1 MIITLKRI
9 YCKGT
14 FTLGAL
20 QIQTESNKEFLM
32 NRYFCD
38 GREEVYNF
46 KTMIHEFGHALGL
59 GHCPSGGDVMST
71 GNVAVST
78 LSQFDMDSYDAAYE
92 LYSVY

>member
-1 MIITLKRI
+1 M
-9 YCKGT
+9 
-14 FTLGAL
+14 
-20 QIQTESNKEFLM
+20 
-32 NRYFCD
+32 
-38 GREEVYNF
+38 YNF